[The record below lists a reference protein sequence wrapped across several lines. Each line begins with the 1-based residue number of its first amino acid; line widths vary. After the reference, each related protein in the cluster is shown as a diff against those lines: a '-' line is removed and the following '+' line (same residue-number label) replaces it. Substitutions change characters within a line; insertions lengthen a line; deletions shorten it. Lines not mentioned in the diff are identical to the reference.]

1 MGAEFEQIRD
11 KDRVVLECIR
21 EGSDDIQLITEA
33 TTLDNAAVNYC
44 FRKLSKQDLITV
56 EKPDGMVERVIDGTQ
71 QVFEAPKKA
80 ELTAKGYRCLKQA
93 DQDDGNGQYRSMTR
107 DELVERVHELEANY
121 DDLEEKVERIRQH
134 VSEYILNNG

>member
-56 EKPDGMVERVIDGTQ
+56 EKPDGMVERVIDGTR

-80 ELTAKGYRCLKQA
+80 ELTPKGYRCLKQA
-93 DQDDGNGQYRSMTR
+93 DQDDGSGQYRSMTR